1 MIKFFKNLYNETD
14 FFFRKNIRL
23 KRKYT
28 GKNEP
33 KENLFSDFSDEKK
46 EVAEEKEKIY
56 LEKYH
61 LQGFKDNSTCRNY
74 LENLAVIELLESCF
88 NKEFLSPTP
97 LPPPSRE
104 GELSLERGEAP
115 ITGINKLSFSATNES
130 VRICCD
136 NPIKILD
143 IGSKN
148 WFYSSGEWSFF
159 KYSSICH
166 PELVSGSEIPKQ
178 VRNDDKDR
186 TERDIF
192 LDGIE
197 IDAFRVYSDFHT
209 RWDYAHFYIKNL
221 SNTRYIAKDFMKHN
235 EKYDYIIWFF
245 PFVTEFP
252 LQEWGLPL
260 SKFKPAEM
268 LKHAYESLNYGGKM
282 LIVNQDEKEYAIQE
296 DLLKDLNLHYEKKGD
311 FKNSFLEYEH
321 KRFVTVIF
329 DI

>member
-1 MIKFFKNLYNETD
+1 MFKNLYNEID

-33 KENLFSDFSDEKK
+33 KEKLFENFLCKK
-46 EVAEEKEKIY
+46 RQLAEEKEKFY
-56 LEKYH
+56 FEKYH
-61 LQGFKDNSTCRNY
+61 LQEFKDNSTCRNY

-88 NKEFLSPTP
+88 NKEFLAP
-97 LPPPSRE
+97 LLPE
-104 GELSLERGEAP
+104 N
-115 ITGINKLSFSATNES
+115 NKNS
-130 VRICCD
+130 V
-136 NPIKILD
+136 KILD

-148 WFYSSGEWSFF
+148 WFYASGEWSFF
-159 KYSSICH
+159 KYSPLCH
-166 PELVSGSEIPKQ
+166 CEELATKQ
-178 VRNDDKDR
+178 STYCSMDNGLSPCFARNNDR
-186 TERDIF
+186 IIY

-209 RWDYAHFYIKNL
+209 RWDYAQFYIKNL
-221 SNTRYIAKDFMKHN
+221 ENTQYIAKDFLCHN
-235 EKYDYIIWFF
+235 GKYDYIIWFF

-268 LKHAYESLNYGGKM
+268 LKHAYDSLNPGGKI
-282 LIVNQDEKEYAIQE
+282 LIVNQDEKEYVIQE
-296 DLLKDLNLHYEKKGD
+296 DLLKDLNLHYKKKGD

-329 DI
+329 GI

>member
-1 MIKFFKNLYNETD
+1 MFKNLYNEID

-28 GKNEP
+28 GKNAP
-33 KENLFSDFSDEKK
+33 KENLFNDFSGEKK
-46 EVAEEKEKIY
+46 QIAEEKEKFF

-61 LQGFKDNSTCRNY
+61 LQEFKNNSTCRNY
-74 LENLAVIELLESCF
+74 LENLAVIELLES
-88 NKEFLSPTP
+88 FLAPTF
-97 LPPPSRE
+97 E
-104 GELSLERGEAP
+104 
-115 ITGINKLSFSATNES
+115 K
-130 VRICCD
+130 
-136 NPIKILD
+136 NPVKILD

-148 WFYSSGEWSFF
+148 WFYASGEWSFF
-159 KYSSICH
+159 KYGLLRHCEELATKQSIH
-166 PELVSGSEIPKQ
+166 FVL
-178 VRNDDKDR
+178 NDDR
-186 TERDIF
+186 IIY

-209 RWDYAHFYIKNL
+209 RCDYAQFYIKNL
-221 SNTRYIAKDFMKHN
+221 QNTRYIAKDFLHHN

-268 LKHAYESLNYGGKM
+268 LKHAYESLNYGGKI

-296 DLLKDLNLHYEKKGD
+296 NLLKNLNLHYEKKGD

-321 KRFVTVIF
+321 KRCVTIVF
-329 DI
+329 KDSQGN